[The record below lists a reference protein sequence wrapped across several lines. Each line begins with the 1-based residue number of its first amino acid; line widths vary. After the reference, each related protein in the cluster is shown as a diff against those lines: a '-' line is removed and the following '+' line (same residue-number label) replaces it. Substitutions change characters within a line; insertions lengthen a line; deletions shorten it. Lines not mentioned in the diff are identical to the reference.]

1 MKKRNETIR
10 MLVLSAM
17 FAALCCVTT
26 MLVQFP
32 TVAGYTNIGEGMC
45 LLAGLVLGPWYGFFA
60 AGIGSGLADLLAGY
74 AHYVPGT
81 FIIKGLVALVAALLK
96 KGEKIPF
103 WRLALIELPSEVIMV
118 AGYFGYK
125 ALILGKGL
133 AAAASIPNNLVT
145 HKRLGY
151 LTMLGMLK
159 GENEYTYPP
168 YNEVQARE
176 LIDCL
181 RGIAPYV
188 VIDCGSYIANDILSA
203 VALME
208 ADSVLR
214 LANADLKSI
223 SYLSSQLPLLRDAKW
238 DADKQY
244 KTASNVKPQQAGDH
258 MSQALGTVAFTLPHS
273 AELEGQY
280 LAGNLLADLSMKDSR
295 VFRKEIEKIAREVFG
310 C

>member
-81 FIIKGLVALVAALLK
+81 FIIKGLVALVATLLLRPMLK

-125 ALILGKGL
+125 ALILGKGPCRRRVDPEQSGAGRRRHRFVRRAL
-133 AAAASIPNNLVT
+133 HRA
-145 HKRLGY
+145 G
-151 LTMLGMLK
+151 
-159 GENEYTYPP
+159 
-168 YNEVQARE
+168 Q
-176 LIDCL
+176 
-181 RGIAPYV
+181 
-188 VIDCGSYIANDILSA
+188 GSRNS
-203 VALME
+203 
-208 ADSVLR
+208 
-214 LANADLKSI
+214 
-223 SYLSSQLPLLRDAKW
+223 
-238 DADKQY
+238 
-244 KTASNVKPQQAGDH
+244 
-258 MSQALGTVAFTLPHS
+258 
-273 AELEGQY
+273 
-280 LAGNLLADLSMKDSR
+280 
-295 VFRKEIEKIAREVFG
+295 
-310 C
+310 